1 MNESLFT
8 VIYGLAHRSTGLDQL
23 IIFCA
28 TGLPWLVGLLVITT
42 ALILAFRERTIS
54 NGWTHRASF
63 IILIPIA
70 TWVIA
75 HVLKVFLNWSRPS
88 LILSNVQPLFSADG
102 ATFPSGHATF
112 FFALGFALYP
122 FHPRLA
128 IWVSMSAIVISLARV
143 AAGVHFPGDILGG
156 FVLAGL
162 VTFISWSIVK
172 TRFPAIGGHLMV

>member
-1 MNESLFT
+1 MNGSLFT
-8 VIYGLAHRSTGLDQL
+8 VIYSLAHRSILLDQI

-28 TGLPWLVGLLVITT
+28 VWLPWLVG
-42 ALILAFRERTIS
+42 ALTIIIVLARASRDRVP
-54 NGWTHRASF
+54 HLASF
-63 IILIPIA
+63 IILVPAI
-70 TWVIA
+70 TWSIT
-75 HVLKVFLNWSRPS
+75 HILKVLLVWPRPAFVLNT
-88 LILSNVQPLFSADG
+88 VQPLFSADG